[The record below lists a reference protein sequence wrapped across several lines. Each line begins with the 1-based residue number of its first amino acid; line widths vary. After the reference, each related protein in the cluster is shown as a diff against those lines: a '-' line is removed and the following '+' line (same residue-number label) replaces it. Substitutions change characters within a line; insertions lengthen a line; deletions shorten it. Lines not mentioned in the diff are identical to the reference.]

1 MQDKGIVALYWQRD
15 PQAIEETDS
24 KYGSYCRAIA
34 LRICQNREDAEEC
47 VNDTWLSAWNA
58 MPDKKPERLSSFL
71 ARICR
76 NHALDLVEAKGR
88 LKRGGGECALALEE
102 LENCAAGSGS
112 AEQIV
117 EARELEAAIRR
128 FVSAMKTEERRVFL
142 ARYFYLVPIA
152 EIARRCGCR
161 ESRIKSMLY
170 RSREKLAAYL
180 KKEGFL

>member
-112 AEQIV
+112 AEQI
-117 EARELEAAIRR
+117 

-180 KKEGFL
+180 KRRDSYDLAVAPALDRQC